1 MEKYFII
8 LCITGFIS
16 ACSTSRVQPIEE
28 KVEQDVKKTEIYM
41 QAVNEGK
48 KVQASEPE
56 PIVLNLKDE
65 VYMPVRK
72 IITQKSASVL
82 SSPLLTRNVTINRS
96 FTSVTEIA
104 ERLTA
109 LSTLPAVVSP
119 DVTPSQTSHMQA
131 TASPTGAAPANA
143 VAPSNAQSA
152 NTGGGPGSGINQSQ
166 INFPI
171 NFAYTGSLAGFLDLV
186 TARLGIS
193 WEMEEGQLRLFRLTS
208 RSFRLSALPGDTSM
222 NAAVGSSSAGGAS
235 SGSSAGS
242 SGGSSGASSSQSLSS
257 SHDSSLRVSSLSV
270 WQAVEDSIK
279 PMLSMY
285 GRIVSAPAIGT
296 ITVTDTPTVINS
308 VAKFIEA
315 QNKSL
320 TKQVAINVQVLSVN
334 QENTDGYGI
343 DWSAIYQSL
352 RKNYSINFSSNTP
365 NFTTG
370 ASSALSILRT
380 STNVDD
386 QAASSWDGS
395 KAIIQALQTQG
406 RVSTLTSV
414 NVTTLNNQPVP
425 IQVGR
430 QTSYVASST
439 TSISTGLGVSSLQ
452 PGVINSGFS
461 MSILPHLLDG
471 KEMLLQYAID
481 ISSLISLSTVSTQ
494 NSVIQTP
501 DLDTKN
507 SIQRV
512 MVQSGDTIVLA
523 GFESEDQ
530 NSKTQGVVSASNPA
544 LGGSV
549 ATKKIKNS
557 IVMLMRPVLMD

>member
-1 MEKYFII
+1 MKKHSTF
-8 LCITGFIS
+8 FMIS
-16 ACSTSRVQPIEE
+16 ALLSACGTSRVQPIEK
-28 KVEQDVKKTEIYM
+28 KVAQDVVQTESYI
-41 QAVNEGK
+41 QAVNNGK
-48 KVQASEPE
+48 KLVASAPE
-56 PIVLNLKDE
+56 PLVQNLKNE
-65 VYMPVRK
+65 VYIPVRK
-72 IITQKSASVL
+72 MITQKSAMVL

-96 FTSVTEIA
+96 FNSVTELA

-109 LSTLPAVVSP
+109 LSTLPTVVSP
-119 DVTPSQTSHMQA
+119 DVTPTQA
-131 TASPTGAAPANA
+131 APGQGGVSGPGTAPASPVAPAGPT
-143 VAPSNAQSA
+143 PSNL
-152 NTGGGPGSGINQSQ
+152 GGGPGAANSQ
-166 INFPI
+166 TLINFPI
-171 NFAYTGSLAGFLDLV
+171 NFTYTGTFAGFLDLA
-186 TARLGIS
+186 TTRLGIS
-193 WEMEEGQLRLFRLTS
+193 WEMEDGQLRLFRLTS
-208 RSFRLSALPGDTSM
+208 KTFRLSALPGDTSM
-222 NAAVGSSSAGGAS
+222 NAAVGSTSAGGGGGAGG
-235 SGSSAGS
+235 GSA
-242 SGGSSGASSSQSLSS
+242 GGSSGASSSQSLVS

-279 PMLSMY
+279 PMLSRF

-296 ITVTDTPTVINS
+296 ITVTDTPNVINS
-308 VAKFIEA
+308 IAKFIDV
-315 QNKSL
+315 QNKAL

-334 QENTDGYGI
+334 LANTDGYGI

-352 RKNYSINFSSNTP
+352 TKSYSINFKSNTP
-365 NFTTG
+365 NFSTSP
-370 ASSALSILRT
+370 SSSLSILRT
-380 STNVDD
+380 SSTGDGVT
-386 QAASSWDGS
+386 ASPWDGS
-395 KAIIQALQTQG
+395 KAVIQALETQG

-530 NSKTQGVVSASNPA
+530 TSKLQGVLSANNPA
-544 LGGSV
+544 VGGSV
-549 ATKKIKNS
+549 ATTKIKNS
-557 IVMLMRPVLMD
+557 IVILMRPVLMD